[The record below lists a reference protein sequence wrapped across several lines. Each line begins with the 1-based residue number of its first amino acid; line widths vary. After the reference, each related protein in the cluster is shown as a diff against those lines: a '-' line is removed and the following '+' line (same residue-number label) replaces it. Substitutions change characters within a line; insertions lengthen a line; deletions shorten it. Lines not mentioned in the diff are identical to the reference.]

1 MDRRVRLGLLVVC
14 LLLTGTKAQAQDL
27 SGVWDWSQ
35 TMRLADGRVRTERED
50 WTLVEEA
57 GKIRGTCHRVVRY
70 LAPRGKLFPC
80 NRLRAYE
87 TKADFTVEGVRSGRK
102 LTLRELS
109 VKVAPG
115 SCETGQ
121 RLLQSYSGKVL
132 DPGRIRLEWKGGSQV
147 LVRRNLSGLWW
158 GGGQWT
164 LGNGD
169 TASWWEVWRIRDS
182 SGRVEAVRD
191 RLEERR
197 SNDGQTYRCNRR
209 LTIVRQVRWDV
220 RGSVKVDRLALV
232 ARSPVFRLGPCERGL
247 LRSRRL
253 VLRLTHEP
261 DVLRVE
267 GVERSFLLRRQDD
280 LPAHVLPA
288 RTGGDAR

>member
-1 MDRRVRLGLLVVC
+1 MCGRVGLGCVVTC
-14 LLLTGTKAQAQDL
+14 LLLSGRTVQAADL

-35 TMRLADGRVRTERED
+35 VMRLEDGRIRAEREA
-50 WTLVEEA
+50 WTLIEER

-70 LAPRGKLFPC
+70 LAPEGKVFPC
-80 NRLRAYE
+80 SGLRKYVM
-87 TKADFTVEGVRSGRK
+87 TADFTLEGTRRGRK
-102 LTLRELS
+102 LTLREVA
-109 VKVAPG
+109 VKVTPG
-115 SCETGQ
+115 PCETGE
-121 RLLQSYSGKVL
+121 RHLQSYVGRVL
-132 DPGRIRLEWKGGSQV
+132 GPGRLRLDWKGGSQV
-147 LVRRNLSGLWW
+147 LVRRNLTGVWW

-169 TASWWEVWRIRDS
+169 TASWWEVWRIRQE
-182 SGRVEAVRD
+182 GGQVVGIRD
-191 RLEERR
+191 RREERH

-209 LTIVRQVRWDV
+209 LTLVRQVRWKV
-220 RGSVKVDRLALV
+220 QGVVKVDRLSVV

-267 GVERSFLLRRQDD
+267 GVERSFVLRRQDA
-280 LPAHVLPA
+280 LPLGPSA
-288 RTGGDAR
+288 RKGGGAQ